1 MCLTLQRA
9 LGGPFVQMRL
19 FSPLNW
25 LKSNISCYSWSE
37 SSVCLCDIICY
48 LVPKGGLSDSELQGV
63 ADDVQKAGKLA
74 DLADSLETV
83 LLMKS
88 LEGDVDAPCKLLQ
101 RWRRVENT
109 SEARSLLVYH
119 LRCIE
124 LTHTSD
130 K

>member
-1 MCLTLQRA
+1 M
-9 LGGPFVQMRL
+9 
-19 FSPLNW
+19 
-25 LKSNISCYSWSE
+25 
-37 SSVCLCDIICY
+37 
-48 LVPKGGLSDSELQGV
+48 

-74 DLADSLETV
+74 DLADSLEIV
-83 LLMKS
+83 LLLKS
-88 LEGDVDAPCKLLQ
+88 LEGDVDAPFKLLK
-101 RWRRVENT
+101 RWRRVERT

>member
-1 MCLTLQRA
+1 MTL
-9 LGGPFVQMRL
+9 FVTLYR
-19 FSPLNW
+19 
-25 LKSNISCYSWSE
+25 
-37 SSVCLCDIICY
+37 
-48 LVPKGGLSDSELQGV
+48 SDSELQGV